1 MQKKTFSAKK
11 EDVERNWWHIDLEDK
26 TLGRAASQIATLLR
40 GKHKPIFTPHVDCG
54 DFVVVTNC
62 EKVEMTGNKLDNKEY
77 QRHSGYPGG
86 LDEIS
91 AAELMEQKPEKIL
104 EYAVWGMLP
113 KNKLGRQVLSK
124 LKIYAGDSHPHE
136 AQQPETYDVD
146 A

>member
-11 EDVERNWWHIDLEDK
+11 EDVERNWWHIDLEGK

-91 AAELMEQKPEKIL
+91 AVELMEQKPEKIL

-113 KNKLGRQVLSK
+113 KNKLGKQVLSK

>member
-11 EDVERNWWHIDLEDK
+11 EDIERNWWHIDLEDK

-91 AAELMEQKPEKIL
+91 AVELMEQKPEKIL

-113 KNKLGRQVLSK
+113 KNKLGKQVLSK

>member
-1 MQKKTFSAKK
+1 METFSANE
-11 EDVERNWWHIDLEDK
+11 EDVERDWWHVDLEGQ
-26 TLGRAASQIATLLR
+26 TLGRAASQIASLLR

-62 EKVEMTGNKLDNKEY
+62 EKVEMTGSKHDDKMY
-77 QRHSGYPGG
+77 RRHTGYPGG

-91 AAELMEQKPEKIL
+91 AGELLERKPEKVI

-113 KNKLGRQVLSK
+113 KNKLGKRIFQK
-124 LKIYAGDSHPHE
+124 LKVYEGPDHPHE
-136 AQQPETYDVD
+136 AQQPDDYDVD